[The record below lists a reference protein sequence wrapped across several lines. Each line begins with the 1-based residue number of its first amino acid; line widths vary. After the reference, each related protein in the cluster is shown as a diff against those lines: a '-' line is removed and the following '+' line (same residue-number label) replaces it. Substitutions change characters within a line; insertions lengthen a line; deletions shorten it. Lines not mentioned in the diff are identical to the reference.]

1 MELIFDYLSSR
12 YFRADI
18 HGLAIK
24 ERELNLRLAY
34 DWLNNKWKKTQITY
48 NDLMF
53 ELFDVPSIQ
62 VGYSI
67 KFNMP
72 IELELF
78 EQMSEDDRQICMMK
92 INEFKEQEA
101 RQ

>member
-1 MELIFDYLSSR
+1 M
-12 YFRADI
+12 
-18 HGLAIK
+18 AIK

-34 DWLNNKWKKTQITY
+34 DWLNKKWKKTQITY
-48 NDLMF
+48 NNLML
-53 ELFDVPSIQ
+53 ELFDASSIQ
-62 VGYSI
+62 IGDRI

-78 EQMSEDDRQICMMK
+78 EQISEDDRQICMMK
-92 INEFKEQEA
+92 INEFKEQED

>member
-1 MELIFDYLSSR
+1 MEIVFDYLSAR

-18 HGLAIK
+18 HELAIK

-53 ELFDVPSIQ
+53 ELFDAPSIQ
-62 VGYSI
+62 VGDSI
-67 KFNMP
+67 QFNMP

-78 EQMSEDDRQICMMK
+78 EQMSEDGRQICIMK

>member
-1 MELIFDYLSSR
+1 MEIIFDYLSSR

-18 HGLAIK
+18 HELAIK

-53 ELFDVPSIQ
+53 ELFDAPSIPI
-62 VGYSI
+62 GDCI
-67 KFNMP
+67 RFNMP
-72 IELELF
+72 IELEIF
-78 EQMSEDDRQICMMK
+78 KQTSEDGRQIYAMT
-92 INEFKEQEA
+92 IIDF
-101 RQ
+101 